1 MVVEFIPLSLHHV
14 PLSLRLTS
22 PLSLFHPASKMA
34 GQKKRQQMKNMQK
47 REQKAIKAKIVMRRI
62 THQISSVEEGRERTK
77 QNVISIII
85 LFLYHSYNIISVLL
99 YGFQHNYNW
108 STYQYM
114 CDDESQRCIQC
125 HWSILFHHCQKH

>member
-1 MVVEFIPLSLHHV
+1 MRVMKFILHTSLHMVAEFIPLSLHHV

-62 THQISSVEEGRERTK
+62 THQISSVEEGRERERGQSRMSFQKFYYSCTTP
-77 QNVISIII
+77 II
-85 LFLYHSYNIISVLL
+85 
-99 YGFQHNYNW
+99 
-108 STYQYM
+108 
-114 CDDESQRCIQC
+114 
-125 HWSILFHHCQKH
+125 